1 VVEQQKT
8 TKIGRPKGSS
18 RADTIARILP
28 VARQLFAEKGFSQ
41 TTFKQVGAAI
51 GTSHAALYSYFPSK
65 AALYM
70 ATVEDC
76 QLSLLPDYMAAVE
89 QGNDLRS
96 RLTEILMASAR
107 AHDRDSTITGLL
119 AAIPIEMRRHPE
131 LATLFGSQKLATQ
144 TMLEALFAEAKASGE
159 ITSSASPESLVIAI
173 MGAGVGIAMFQYGLQ
188 ADDLEQT
195 MSVFVEL
202 IEAKLFRAE

>member
-1 VVEQQKT
+1 
-8 TKIGRPKGSS
+8 
-18 RADTIARILP
+18 
-28 VARQLFAEKGFSQ
+28 
-41 TTFKQVGAAI
+41 
-51 GTSHAALYSYFPSK
+51 
-65 AALYM
+65 
-70 ATVEDC
+70 
-76 QLSLLPDYMAAVE
+76 MAAVE